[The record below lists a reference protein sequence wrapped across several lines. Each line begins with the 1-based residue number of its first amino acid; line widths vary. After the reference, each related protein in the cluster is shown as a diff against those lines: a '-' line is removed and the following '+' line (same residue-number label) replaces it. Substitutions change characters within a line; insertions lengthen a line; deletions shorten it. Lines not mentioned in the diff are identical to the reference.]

1 MRDPLAKH
9 LVQRL
14 PLVLLLSLLLTPGHA
29 QEFNAKVQ
37 VIAPQIQ
44 STPKRIWQSLET
56 AITQLMNTRRWT
68 DQNYAPVERIDVNLL
83 LTVNEQP
90 SADRFKGTL
99 QVTYSRPVFG
109 SDYLTPVYDIL
120 DNNVEFQ
127 FLENTVI
134 EFTPDRFTNNLASVI
149 GFYAYFI
156 LGADADTY
164 SSMGGSEFYNVA
176 QQIVNNAQNTA
187 EPGWRAFEDQ
197 RNRYWLLDNQQ
208 QAVFRPI
215 REFLYNYHMTGM
227 DLLATE
233 PATARKNMAAA
244 IEKLKSVH
252 QAKPAS
258 YNMQV
263 LFNAKGNE
271 IVEVFKPAEP
281 GDKVKLMNTL
291 QVIDPGNIARY
302 QNMMKAN

>member
-1 MRDPLAKH
+1 
-9 LVQRL
+9 
-14 PLVLLLSLLLTPGHA
+14 
-29 QEFNAKVQ
+29 
-37 VIAPQIQ
+37 
-44 STPKRIWQSLET
+44 
-56 AITQLMNTRRWT
+56 
-68 DQNYAPVERIDVNLL
+68 
-83 LTVNEQP
+83 
-90 SADRFKGTL
+90 
-99 QVTYSRPVFG
+99 
-109 SDYLTPVYDIL
+109 
-120 DNNVEFQ
+120 
-127 FLENTVI
+127 
-134 EFTPDRFTNNLASVI
+134 
-149 GFYAYFI
+149 
-156 LGADADTY
+156 
-164 SSMGGSEFYNVA
+164 VA

-244 IEKLKSVH
+244 IDRLKSVH

-271 IVEVFKPAEP
+271 IVQVFKPADP

-302 QNMMKAN
+302 QDMMKTN

>member
-1 MRDPLAKH
+1 MRLILA
-9 LVQRL
+9 
-14 PLVLLLSLLLTPGHA
+14 LVLLVPLIPVRA

-68 DQNYAPVERIDVNLL
+68 DLNYAPAERIDVNLL

-99 QVTYSRPVFG
+99 QITYSRPVFG
-109 SDYLTPVYDIL
+109 TDYLSPVYDIL

-134 EFTPDRFTNNLASVI
+134 EFSPDRFTNNLASII

-164 SSMGGSEFYNVA
+164 SSMGGSDFYNVA

-244 IEKLKSVH
+244 IDKLKSVH

-271 IVEVFKPAEP
+271 IVEVFKPADP

-302 QNMMKAN
+302 QDMMKTN

>member
-1 MRDPLAKH
+1 MRKS
-9 LVQRL
+9 
-14 PLVLLLSLLLTPGHA
+14 LVLLFALGLSPLFA

-44 STPKRIWQSLET
+44 STPKRIWQSMET

-68 DQNYAPVERIDVNLL
+68 NQNFAPVERIEVNFL
-83 LTVNEQP
+83 LTINEQP
-90 SADRFKGTL
+90 AADRFKGTL
-99 QVTYSRPVFG
+99 QVSYSRPVYG
-109 SDYLTPVYDIL
+109 TDYLSPVYDIL
-120 DNNVEFQ
+120 DNFVEFQ
-127 FLENTVI
+127 FLENTQI
-134 EFTPDRFTNNLASVI
+134 EFSPDRYTNNLASII

-164 SSMGGSEFYNVA
+164 SNMGGTEFYNVA
-176 QQIVNNAQNTA
+176 RQIVSNAQNAA
-187 EPGWRAFEDQ
+187 EPGWRSVEEP
-197 RNRYWLLDNQQ
+197 RNRYWLVENQQ

-215 REFLYNYHMTGM
+215 REFLYNYHINGM
-227 DLLATE
+227 DILATD
-233 PATARKNMAAA
+233 PANARKNMTAA
-244 IEKLKSVH
+244 IEKMKTVH

-271 IVEVFKPAEP
+271 IVEVFKPADP

-302 QNMMKAN
+302 QNMMKTN